1 MYKVK
6 EFFFLIGLLW
16 MSLANFLSASQR
28 CIQDSMIIH
37 HRVVSHLQRC
47 SRLSELKAVHATV
60 VKGDLCNDGRV
71 ATQLLGACSSVGMMD
86 YAVLIFAHIRKPE
99 VYAWNVMIRGFDR
112 CALPGDA
119 VRFYGD
125 MLKSGVRPTSFT
137 FSSVI
142 KACSRSSSLRLGE
155 EIHGHVFKGGFGSEV
170 FVQTSLVDFYS
181 NLGEINR
188 ARKVFDEMTLRDA
201 VAWTAMIA
209 GHAKA
214 GDVESARKLFELMS
228 EKSTVSWNTMIAA
241 YARSGDVDAAA
252 SLFDSM
258 TNKDLVSWTS
268 MIYCYAQNRCFKK
281 AVMEF
286 ERMQM
291 AGVDPDEVTLSTVIS
306 ACAHLGALEIGKKI
320 HFFISQH
327 EQIFLDVYI
336 GSALIDM
343 YAKCGSIERALLVFF
358 KLHEKNLF
366 CWNSL
371 VEGLAMHGYAVEA
384 IALFRRMEMEKKVI
398 PNGVT
403 FVSVLSAC
411 AHAGLVDVGREVFSR
426 MTRIYAIKPEI
437 EHHGCM
443 VDLLS
448 RAGYLEDAMALI
460 NDMNMKPNAVI
471 WGALLGGCRTHGNVE
486 LGEVAVKNLIILEPL
501 NSGYHVLLANMYAKT
516 NRWTDV
522 AKVRGMMKGKGVQKS
537 PGYSSIMVN
546 GVAHEFLSFDD
557 VHPKCE
563 EIYELLEELGLQ
575 LRLAGYVPDL
585 GLT

>member
-1 MYKVK
+1 
-6 EFFFLIGLLW
+6 
-16 MSLANFLSASQR
+16 
-28 CIQDSMIIH
+28 MIIH

-47 SRLSELKAVHATV
+47 SSLSELKAVHATV
-60 VKGDLCNDGRV
+60 VKGDLCNDGRA

-137 FSSVI
+137 FSS
-142 KACSRSSSLRLGE
+142 
-155 EIHGHVFKGGFGSEV
+155 
-170 FVQTSLVDFYS
+170 
-181 NLGEINR
+181 
-188 ARKVFDEMTLRDA
+188 
-201 VAWTAMIA
+201 
-209 GHAKA
+209 
-214 GDVESARKLFELMS
+214 
-228 EKSTVSWNTMIAA
+228 
-241 YARSGDVDAAA
+241 
-252 SLFDSM
+252 
-258 TNKDLVSWTS
+258 NK
-268 MIYCYAQNRCFKK
+268 CFKK

-327 EQIFLDVYI
+327 KQISLDVYI

-358 KLHEKNLF
+358 KLREKNLF

-437 EHHGCM
+437 EHYGCM

-486 LGEVAVKNLIILEPL
+486 LGEVAVKNLVILEPL

-522 AKVRGMMKGKGVQKS
+522 AKVRRLMKGKGVQKS